1 MITIE
6 RMDAQFE
13 KLKWDEDATLPR
25 DFVRG
30 CMEASDLE
38 VLGTL
43 YRFVAEEHSA
53 AKISPPLTSEE
64 MLRFASGYLGR
75 CLREDPLAVDFIAQ
89 RSCTRYGAGWEVVRW
104 YVRLFKEA
112 AADGEGPA
120 HLRAMLARIY
130 ADGDAELR
138 AAITGVTLAH
148 LFASAALRRTF
159 AEWKNDPVLAPAYA
173 ASMPAH
179 SLHSGLR
186 VTRGPQPLTRKSSTA
201 ILT

>member
-13 KLKWDEDATLPR
+13 QLKWDEDATLSR
-25 DFVRG
+25 DFVRA
-30 CMEASDLE
+30 CMAADDLE

-43 YRFVAEEHSA
+43 YRFVAEESSA

-64 MLRFASGYLGR
+64 TLRFASGYLGR

-89 RSCTRYGAGWEVVRW
+89 RSCTRFGAGWEVVRW
-104 YVRLFKEA
+104 YVRLFKA
-112 AADGEGPA
+112 TADDGEGPA
-120 HLRAMLARIY
+120 LLRAMLARIY
-130 ADGDAELR
+130 AEGDAELR
-138 AAITGVTLAH
+138 AALTGVTLAH

-159 AEWKNDPVLAPAYA
+159 SEWKNDPILAQAYA
-173 ASMPAH
+173 AAMPAH
-179 SLHSGLR
+179 SLLNGLR
-186 VTRGPQPLTRKSSTA
+186 VTRGPQPLTRKSRTA